1 MKNRFILALGWAGVL
16 LGGTNLAVAADREPT
31 RLLRQPSMSRDH
43 LAFVYAGDI
52 WLTDRNGQSP
62 VRLTAHPAT
71 ESAPQFSPDGQW
83 IAFSA
88 HYDNNTDVYVVSV
101 NGGQAK
107 RLTWHPGADVV
118 NGWSADG
125 KRVLFAS
132 NREVGSSR
140 SNQLYEVALEGG
152 AERKVMEAVAYTGK
166 WSGDGLRLAYQPYR
180 PAYIGPSGWR
190 QSRGG
195 STPPI
200 WVINPATNVVEKVPH
215 VNATDGNPMWLGQ
228 SLYFISDRADG
239 ADNLFAY
246 SSDSKTVRQLTH
258 EMVWDIRHA
267 GAYGQ
272 HIVYEVGGVLKELD
286 VASGQSRDIPV
297 HIAPQAVQARSQWKD
312 ATKTITSAQLS
323 PSGKRVLLSARGEIF
338 AVPVKDGS
346 TRNLTATADV
356 RESDGLWSRDGQ
368 RVAYLSGADMQQG
381 LLVRD
386 QAGLTAPRR
395 YALGKDGY
403 FTLLAWSPDMQTI
416 VYHDNHLN
424 LYAMALDKGRI
435 TRIDTSLRRQAFKV
449 SFSADSRWLA
459 YTTQGENYF
468 SQIRVYDFQS
478 GKHSNVTDGLSHADS
493 PMFAA
498 SDYLYFTASTNSG
511 TSQVFLDM
519 STQDRVRR
527 SGIYA
532 AVLAA
537 NGKSPLLPR
546 SGDEEPPKKDKAGID
561 AAPDK
566 GGKDGKGDKAGEEKD
581 KPKPVRIDFEGLQQR
596 IVPLPLAERDYDSLA
611 VAADGA
617 LFYLEHRSPAVSNE
631 PPEAENEND
640 AVLYRFDFAERESKA
655 VTGDLTSFGMSADG
669 KKLLLQYAGGRLS
682 SAEAGVKLDAKPI
695 GLGQVRMLVNPQQEW
710 RQIFDEAWWMEQQY
724 FYDPKL
730 HGMDWQAVYARYL
743 PLLKHVQRREDL
755 NELLAEMIGEL
766 QVGHNRVMGGD
777 IYQEPST
784 RVGLL
789 GADFALEN
797 GRYRIKTLY
806 RGDRWNPFL
815 KAPLAVP
822 GLGVKEGDYLLA
834 VNGRPLDAN
843 QNLYALL
850 DNTLDKQTVLSVS
863 GDPSGKGARNIT
875 VEPIGNE
882 GALRL
887 WAWVERNRQYV
898 EAKTG
903 GKVAYV
909 YLPDTAGEGFKYFNR
924 MFFAQVDKQAVIL
937 DDRRNS
943 GGQAANYVV
952 DVLARPY
959 LAGWKDRDGLVF
971 ETPGGAIY
979 GPKVMLINQD
989 AGSGG
994 DFLPYAFKRM
1004 GLGPLIGTRTWGGLI
1019 GISANP
1025 NLIDGGVLT
1034 VPFFRFFTPENEW
1047 RIENEGVAPDIE
1059 VALEPDAVNQGR
1071 DTQLDAAIDVVMD
1084 KLKQQKPLQRGVAP
1098 AMPTALGK

>member
-1 MKNRFILALGWAGVL
+1 MKNRLMTALVWAGVL
-16 LGGTNLAVAADREPT
+16 FSSAGTAIAADNETT
-31 RLLRQPSMSRDH
+31 RLLRQPSVSHDH

-52 WLTDRNGQSP
+52 WLTDRNGQNP

-71 ESAPQFSPDGQW
+71 ESNPQFSPDGQW

-88 HYDNNTDVYVVSV
+88 NYDNNTDVYVMSV
-101 NGGQAK
+101 NGGQPR

-125 KRVLFAS
+125 KRVLFVS
-132 NREVGSSR
+132 PREVGSSR
-140 SNQLYEVALEGG
+140 SNQLYEVSLEGG
-152 AERKVMEAVAYTGK
+152 AERKVMEAVAQEGK
-166 WSGDGLRLAYQPYR
+166 WSADGQRLAYRPYR
-180 PAYIGPSGWR
+180 PAYFGPSGWR

-195 STPPI
+195 TTPPI
-200 WVINPATNVVEKVPH
+200 WIINPANNVVEKVPH
-215 VNATDGNPMWLGQ
+215 ENATDGNPMWLGQ

-239 ADNLFAY
+239 AANLFAY
-246 SSDSKTVRQLTH
+246 SSDTKAVRQLTR
-258 EMVWDIRHA
+258 EKVWDVRSA
-267 GAYGQ
+267 SAYGQ
-272 HIVYEVGGVLKELD
+272 HIVYEVGGLLKELD

-312 ATKTITSAQLS
+312 ATKNITSAQIS
-323 PSGKRVLLSARGEIF
+323 PSGKRVLLSARGDIF
-338 AVPVKDGS
+338 TVPVKDGS
-346 TRNLTATADV
+346 TRNLTETAGV
-356 RESDGLWSRDGQ
+356 RESDGLWSQDGQ
-368 RVAYLSGADMQQG
+368 RVAYLSGTGVQQT
-381 LLVRD
+381 LIVRD
-386 QAGLTAPRR
+386 QAGLESPRQ
-395 YALGKDGY
+395 YALGKEGY

-416 VYHDNHLN
+416 IYADNHLN
-424 LYAMALDKGRI
+424 LYAFALDKGRSN
-435 TRIDTSLRRQAFKV
+435 RIDTTLRRQAFKV
-449 SFSADSRWLA
+449 SFSVDSRWLA
-459 YTTQGENYF
+459 YTATGENYF
-468 SQIRVYDFQS
+468 SQIRVYDFNS
-478 GKHSNVTDGLSHADS
+478 GKSSNVTDGLSHADN
-493 PMFAA
+493 PAFAA
-498 SDYLYFTASTNSG
+498 NDYLYFTASTNSG

-532 AVLAA
+532 VVLAD
-537 NGKSPLLPR
+537 NGKSPLWLK
-546 SGDEEPPKKDKAGID
+546 SGDEELPKKGKPDSEASVDKNGKQDKEQEKTKKQPKSAG
-561 AAPDK
+561 
-566 GGKDGKGDKAGEEKD
+566 
-581 KPKPVRIDFEGLQQR
+581 IDFEGLQQR

-617 LFYLEHRSPAVSNE
+617 LFYLERRPAAASNE
-631 PPEAENEND
+631 PPNTVEGND
-640 AVLYRFDFAERESKA
+640 ATLYRFDFTERESKPLA
-655 VTGDLTSFGMSADG
+655 NQLASFAMSADG
-669 KKLLLQYAGGRLS
+669 KKLLLQYEGGRLS
-682 SAEAGVKLDAKPI
+682 TAEAAIKMDTKSLST
-695 GLGQVRMLVNPQQEW
+695 GQVRMLVNPREEW
-710 RQIFDEAWWMEQQY
+710 QHIFDEAWWMEQQY

-730 HGMDWQAVYARYL
+730 HGLDWQAVYARYQ

-755 NELLAEMIGEL
+755 NELLVEMIGEL
-766 QVGHNRVMGGD
+766 QVGHNRLMGGD
-777 IYQEPST
+777 VHQEPPT

-789 GADFALEN
+789 GADFSVEN
-797 GRYRIKTLY
+797 GQYRIKTLH

-834 VNGRPLDAN
+834 VNGRKLDAT

-850 DNTLDKQTVLSVS
+850 DNTVDKQTVLRIAS
-863 GDPSGKGARNIT
+863 DPTGKGARNVT
-875 VEPIGNE
+875 VEPIANE

-887 WAWVERNRQYV
+887 WSWVERNRQYV
-898 EAKTG
+898 DAKTG

-909 YLPDTAGEGFKYFNR
+909 YLPDTADEGFKYFNR

-943 GGQAANYVV
+943 GGQAANYVI
-952 DVLARPY
+952 DVLTRPY

-979 GPKVMLINQD
+979 GPKAMLINQD

-1025 NLIDGGVLT
+1025 NLIDGGMLT
-1034 VPFFRFFTPENEW
+1034 VPYFRFFTPEREW

-1059 VALEPDAVNQGR
+1059 VELEPDAVNQGR
-1071 DTQLDAAIDVVMD
+1071 DTQLDTAIQVVME
-1084 KLKQQKPLQRGVAP
+1084 KLKQQKTMQRGIAP
-1098 AMPTALGK
+1098 AMPTSLGK